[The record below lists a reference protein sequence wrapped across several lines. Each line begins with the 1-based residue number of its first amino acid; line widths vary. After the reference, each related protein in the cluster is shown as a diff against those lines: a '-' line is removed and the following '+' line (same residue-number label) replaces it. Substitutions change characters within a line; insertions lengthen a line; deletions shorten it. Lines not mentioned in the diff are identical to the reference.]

1 VSVYRLGELALWV
14 GLGLALYGAVLGH
27 VGGKRRDPRLVESA
41 LRSVFGTAVCV
52 AFAYLL
58 LTLGFLNDEFQLAY
72 VADNAS
78 RAMPLWYK
86 ATAVW
91 GGMEGSMLLWA
102 LILAGYSTAAVWV
115 HRRRQP
121 ELAPHA
127 AAVLQTI
134 MAFFL
139 GVMVFSSRP
148 FVMLDFT
155 PPDGLGLNPLLQNR
169 WMAAHPPSLYL
180 GYVGWSVPFA
190 FAMAALV
197 RGRLGADWIVAM
209 RKWALVPF
217 LFLTIGNL
225 MGSHWAYIELGWGGF
240 WGWDPVENSAIMPW
254 FLGAAFVHSIMI
266 QEKRGMLKMWNIGLV
281 TAVFSLTILG
291 TFVTRS
297 GIIESV
303 HAFASTDIGF
313 IFLGFLAA
321 VVGTAIALAWWR
333 SDLLRSENR
342 LESYASR
349 ESAFL
354 FNNLLLVGIGFAIW
368 WGTFFPFIS
377 EAVTGERISVGP
389 PFFNQV
395 NGPLSIA
402 LLLLLGIGPVIAW
415 RKASRRNLQRNFRIP
430 LAVLAVAGVAAVA
443 LGLRQWYAVSVVA
456 FGAFVAAT
464 VVQELWRGTRARMR
478 SKEVGPGPALVGL
491 IGRNRR
497 RYGGY
502 IVHLGVVLVFAG
514 VAGALFVTERAVR
527 MRPGDEVDVGPFT
540 VLYRGTDV
548 EGGPNYTATVANL
561 TIRDGDGEPRRMRP
575 ERRFYPTAQEQV
587 TTEVAI
593 WSRLFE
599 DLYAVLESYQPGS
612 DAVDVTLLVN
622 PMVLWIWIGGGVMVF
637 GMLIALSTPRPGA
650 RRRRVAV
657 LAARRDRSE
666 TRAAGA

>member
-58 LTLGFLNDEFQLAY
+58 LTMGFLNDQFQLAY

-78 RAMPLWYK
+78 RAMPPWYK
-86 ATAVW
+86 MTAVW

-115 HRRRQP
+115 HRGRQP

-127 AAVLQTI
+127 AAVLQAI

-148 FVMLDFT
+148 FAMLDFT

-313 IFLGFLAA
+313 IFLGFLAF
-321 VVGTAIALAWWR
+321 VVGSAIALAWWR
-333 SDLLRSENR
+333 SDLLKSENR

-402 LLLLLGIGPVIAW
+402 LLLLLGIGPMIAW

-430 LAVLAVAGVAAVA
+430 LAVLAAAGGAAVA

-456 FGAFVAAT
+456 FGAFVVAT

-478 SKEVGPGPALVGL
+478 SKGVGAGAALLGL

-502 IVHLGVVLVFAG
+502 IVHIGVVFVFAG
-514 VAGALFVTERAVR
+514 VAGALFVSERAVR
-527 MRPGDEVDVGPFT
+527 MRPGDEIDVGPFT

-561 TIRDGDGEPRRMRP
+561 TVQDGNGEPRRMRP

-622 PMVLWIWIGGGVMVF
+622 PMVLWIWIGGGVMVV
-637 GMLIALSTPRPGA
+637 GMLIALSTPRPGTPRRLTAVPGWREPSEA
-650 RRRRVAV
+650 RAV
-657 LAARRDRSE
+657 
-666 TRAAGA
+666 GA

>member
-1 VSVYRLGELALWV
+1 MSVYSLGPLALWV
-14 GLGLALYGAVLGH
+14 GLALALYGAIVGH
-27 VGGKRRDPRLVESA
+27 VGGRRRDSRLIDAA
-41 LRSVFGTAVCV
+41 LGSVYGTAACV
-52 AFAYLL
+52 GLAYLL
-58 LTLGFLNDEFQLAY
+58 LTAAFLNDQFRLAY
-72 VADNAS
+72 VAENAS
-78 RAMPLWYK
+78 RAMPPLYK
-86 ATAVW
+86 AAAVW

-121 ELAPHA
+121 DLAPHA

-139 GVMVFSSRP
+139 GVMVFSSKP
-148 FVMLDFT
+148 FVTLDFL
-155 PPDGLGLNPLLQNR
+155 PPDGRGLNPLLQNQ

-190 FAMAALV
+190 FAMAALI
-197 RGRLGADWIVAM
+197 RGRLGADWITAI

-254 FLGAAFVHSIMI
+254 FVGAAFVHSIMI
-266 QEKRGMLKMWNIGLV
+266 QEKRGMLKVWNIALV
-281 TAVFSLTILG
+281 TAAFSLTILG

-313 IFLGFLAA
+313 IFLAFLAI
-321 VVGTAIALAWWR
+321 VVGGAVALTWWR
-333 SDLLRSENR
+333 SDLLKSENR
-342 LESYASR
+342 LESYVSR

-354 FNNLLLVGIGFAIW
+354 FNNLLLVGIAFAIW

-402 LLLLLGIGPVIAW
+402 LLLTLGIGPMIAW
-415 RKASRRNLQRNFRIP
+415 RRASRRNLQRNFRIP
-430 LAVLAVAGVAAVA
+430 LLVLVGAGIAAVA
-443 LGLRQWYAVSVVA
+443 LGIRQWYAVSVIA
-456 FGAFVAAT
+456 FGAFVLST
-464 VVQELWRGTRARMR
+464 IGLELWRGTRARMR
-478 SKEVGPGPALVGL
+478 SREVGPASALLGL
-491 IGRNRR
+491 IGKNRR

-502 IVHLGVVLVFAG
+502 IVHIGVVFVFAG
-514 VAGALFVTERAVR
+514 IAGALFVSERSVR
-527 MRPGDEVDVGPFT
+527 MRPGDEIEIGPFN
-540 VLYRGTDV
+540 VLYRGTDI

-561 TIRDGDGEPRRMRP
+561 TVSDGRTEPRRMRP
-575 ERRFYPTAQEQV
+575 ERRFYPLAQEQV

-593 WSRLFE
+593 WSRPFE
-599 DLYAVLESYQPGS
+599 DFYAIQESYQPGA

-622 PMVLWIWIGGGVMVF
+622 PMMLWIWIGGGIMVI
-637 GMLIALSTPRPGA
+637 GILTALSTRTGS
-650 RRRRVAV
+650 RRRRREEEPVGAM
-657 LAARRDRSE
+657 AAAE
-666 TRAAGA
+666 EAGR

>member
-1 VSVYRLGELALWV
+1 LWV
-14 GLGLALYGAVLGH
+14 GLALALYGAVLGH
-27 VGGKRRDPRLVESA
+27 VGAKRRDPRLVESA
-41 LRSVFGTAVCV
+41 LRSVFGTTVCV

-58 LTLGFLNDEFQLAY
+58 LTLGFLNDEFRLAY

-78 RAMPLWYK
+78 RAMPPWYK

-102 LILAGYSTAAVWV
+102 LILAGYSTAAVWI
-115 HRRRQP
+115 HRRQQP
-121 ELAPHA
+121 ELVPHA

-148 FVMLDFT
+148 FAMLDFT

-254 FLGAAFVHSIMI
+254 FIGAAFVHSIMI
-266 QEKRGMLKMWNIGLV
+266 QEKRGMLKMWNVGLV

-303 HAFASTDIGF
+303 HAFASTDIGL
-313 IFLGFLAA
+313 IFLGFLAF
-321 VVGTAIALAWWR
+321 VVGAAIALAWWR
-333 SDLLRSENR
+333 SDLLKSENR

-377 EAVTGERISVGP
+377 EAATGERISVGP

-402 LLLLLGIGPVIAW
+402 LLLLLGIGPMIAW
-415 RKASRRNLQRNFRIP
+415 RRASRRNLERNFRIP
-430 LAVLAVAGVAAVA
+430 LAVLAVAGVAAVT

-456 FGAFVAAT
+456 FGAFVVAT

-478 SKEVGPGPALVGL
+478 SKGVGPGPALLGL

-502 IVHLGVVLVFAG
+502 VVHLGVVLVFAG

-527 MRPGDEVDVGPFT
+527 MRPGDEVDIGPFS

-561 TIRDGDGEPRRMRP
+561 TVRDGDRGPRRMRP

-593 WSRLFE
+593 WSRPFE

-612 DAVDVTLLVN
+612 EAVDVTLLVN

-637 GMLIALSTPRPGA
+637 GMLIALSTPRPGT
-650 RRRRVAV
+650 RRRREAG
-657 LAARRDRSE
+657 ASIPTERSE
-666 TRAAGA
+666 AVT

>member
-1 VSVYRLGELALWV
+1 MSVYRLGELALWV
-14 GLGLALYGAVLGH
+14 GLGLSLYGAILGH
-27 VGGKRRDPRLVESA
+27 VGGKRRDIRLVESA
-41 LRSVFGTAVCV
+41 TRSVFGTAICV

-58 LTLGFLNDEFQLAY
+58 LTLGFLNDQFRLAY

-78 RAMPLWYK
+78 RAMPPWYK
-86 ATAVW
+86 MTAVW

-148 FVMLDFT
+148 FAMLDFT

-313 IFLGFLAA
+313 IFLGFLAV
-321 VVGTAIALAWWR
+321 VVGSAITLAWWR
-333 SDLLRSENR
+333 SDLLKSENR

-377 EAVTGERISVGP
+377 EAVSGERISVGP

-402 LLLLLGIGPVIAW
+402 LLLLLGIGPMIAW

-430 LAVLAVAGVAAVA
+430 LVVLAVAGVAAVV

-456 FGAFVAAT
+456 FGAFVVAT

-478 SKEVGPGPALVGL
+478 SKGAGAGAALLGL

-502 IVHLGVVLVFAG
+502 IVHIGVVLVFAG

-527 MRPGDEVDVGPFT
+527 MRPGDEIEIGPFS
-540 VLYRGTDV
+540 VVYRGTDV

-561 TIRDGDGEPRRMRP
+561 TVQDGDGEPRRMRP

-593 WSRLFE
+593 WSRPFE

-622 PMVLWIWIGGGVMVF
+622 PMVLWIWIGGGVMVL

-650 RRRRVAV
+650 RRRRVAAV
-657 LAARRDRSE
+657 ADREDRPEARAIGS
-666 TRAAGA
+666 

>member
-1 VSVYRLGELALWV
+1 VSIYRLGELALWV

-27 VGGKRRDPRLVESA
+27 VGGKRRNPRLVESA
-41 LRSVFGTAVCV
+41 LRSVFGTAICV

-58 LTLGFLNDEFQLAY
+58 LTLGFLNDEFRLAY

-78 RAMPLWYK
+78 RAMPPWYK
-86 ATAVW
+86 MTAVW

-121 ELAPHA
+121 DLAPHA

-139 GVMVFSSRP
+139 AVMVFSSRP

-240 WGWDPVENSAIMPW
+240 WGGDPVENSAIMPW
-254 FLGAAFVHSIMI
+254 FVGAAFVHSIMI
-266 QEKRGMLKMWNIGLV
+266 QEKRGMLKMWNIALV
-281 TAVFSLTILG
+281 TAAFSLTILG

-313 IFLGFLAA
+313 IFLGFLAVVIGSA
-321 VVGTAIALAWWR
+321 VALAWWR
-333 SDLLRSENR
+333 SDLLKSENR

-354 FNNLLLVGIGFAIW
+354 FNNLLLIGIGFAIW

-395 NGPLSIA
+395 NGPLSIV
-402 LLLLLGIGPVIAW
+402 LLLLVGIGPMIAW
-415 RKASRRNLQRNFRIP
+415 RKASRRNLQRNFRMP
-430 LAVLAVAGVAAVA
+430 LAVLLVAGVAAVA

-456 FGAFVAAT
+456 FGAFVVAT
-464 VVQELWRGTRARMR
+464 IVQELWRGTRARMR
-478 SKEVGPGPALVGL
+478 SKGVGPGRALFGL

-514 VAGALFVTERAVR
+514 VAGVLFVTEKAVR
-527 MRPGDEVDVGPFT
+527 MRPGDEVDIGPFT

-593 WSRLFE
+593 WSRPFE
-599 DLYAVLESYQPGS
+599 DFYAILESYQPGS

-637 GMLIALSTPRPGA
+637 GTLIALSTPRPGT
-650 RRRRVAV
+650 RRRRATAV
-657 LAARRDRSE
+657 PAGRHGSEALAG
-666 TRAAGA
+666 GA

>member
-1 VSVYRLGELALWV
+1 MSIYLLGEVALWM

-27 VGGKRRDPRLVESA
+27 VGGKRGDPRVIDAA
-41 LRSVFGTAVCV
+41 LGSVFGTAACV

-58 LTLGFLNDEFQLAY
+58 LTAGFLNDEFRLAY

-78 RAMPLWYK
+78 RAMPPWYK
-86 ATAVW
+86 MTAVW

-102 LILAGYSTAAVWV
+102 LILAGYSTAAVWI

-139 GVMVFSSRP
+139 AVMVFSSRP

-197 RGRLGADWIVAM
+197 RGRLGADWITAM

-254 FLGAAFVHSIMI
+254 FVGAAFVHSIMI

-313 IFLGFLAA
+313 IFLGFLA
-321 VVGTAIALAWWR
+321 VVIGSAIALAWWR
-333 SDLLRSENR
+333 SDLLKSENR

-354 FNNLLLVGIGFAIW
+354 FNNLLLIGIGFAIW

-395 NGPLSIA
+395 NGPLSIV
-402 LLLLLGIGPVIAW
+402 LLLLVGIGPMIAW
-415 RKASRRNLQRNFRIP
+415 RKASRRNLQRNFRMP
-430 LAVLAVAGVAAVA
+430 LAVLAAAGVAAVA

-456 FGAFVAAT
+456 FGAFVVAT
-464 VVQELWRGTRARMR
+464 IVQELWRGTRARMR
-478 SKEVGPGPALVGL
+478 SKGVGPGRALFGL

-514 VAGALFVTERAVR
+514 VAGVLFVTERAVR

-593 WSRLFE
+593 WSRPFE
-599 DLYAVLESYQPGS
+599 DFYAILESYQPGS
-612 DAVDVTLLVN
+612 DAVDVTLIVN

-637 GMLIALSTPRPGA
+637 GTLIALSTPRPGT
-650 RRRRVAV
+650 RRRRVA
-657 LAARRDRSE
+657 ADSKDRSE
-666 TRAAGA
+666 TDAGVGA

>member
-1 VSVYRLGELALWV
+1 
-14 GLGLALYGAVLGH
+14 
-27 VGGKRRDPRLVESA
+27 
-41 LRSVFGTAVCV
+41 
-52 AFAYLL
+52 
-58 LTLGFLNDEFQLAY
+58 
-72 VADNAS
+72 
-78 RAMPLWYK
+78 
-86 ATAVW
+86 
-91 GGMEGSMLLWA
+91 
-102 LILAGYSTAAVWV
+102 
-115 HRRRQP
+115 
-121 ELAPHA
+121 
-127 AAVLQTI
+127 
-134 MAFFL
+134 
-139 GVMVFSSRP
+139 MVFSSRP
-148 FVMLDFT
+148 FAMLDFT

-197 RGRLGADWIVAM
+197 RGRLGADWISAM

-254 FLGAAFVHSIMI
+254 FVGAAFVHSIMI

-313 IFLGFLAA
+313 IFLGFLTF
-321 VVGTAIALAWWR
+321 VVGGAIALAWWR
-333 SDLLRSENR
+333 SDLLKSENK

-377 EAVTGERISVGP
+377 EAVSGERISVGP

-395 NGPLSIA
+395 NGPLSVV
-402 LLLLLGIGPVIAW
+402 LLLLIGIGPMIAW
-415 RKASRRNLQRNFRIP
+415 RRASRRNLERNFRLP
-430 LAVLAVAGVAAVA
+430 LAVLVVAAVA
-443 LGLRQWYAVSVVA
+443 AVLLGLRQWYAVSVVA
-456 FGAFVAAT
+456 FGAFVVAT
-464 VVQELWRGTRARMR
+464 IVQELWRGTRARMR
-478 SKEVGPGPALVGL
+478 SKDVGAGAALLGL

-514 VAGALFVTERAVR
+514 VAGALFVSERAVR
-527 MRPGDEVDVGPFT
+527 MRPGDEVEIGPFT

-561 TIRDGDGEPRRMRP
+561 TVQDGGGEPRRMRP

-593 WSRLFE
+593 WSRPFE
-599 DLYAVLESYQPGS
+599 DFYAILESYQPGS

-622 PMVLWIWIGGGVMVF
+622 PMVLWIWIGGGVMVA
-637 GMLIALSTPRPGA
+637 GTLLALSTPRPGS
-650 RRRRVAV
+650 RRRRAAQAGEREPSAQEGMAV
-657 LAARRDRSE
+657 
-666 TRAAGA
+666 

>member
-1 VSVYRLGELALWV
+1 MSVYRLGELALWV
-14 GLGLALYGAVLGH
+14 GLGLALYGAILGH

-41 LRSVFGTAVCV
+41 LRSVFGTALCV

-58 LTLGFLNDEFQLAY
+58 LTLGFLNDEFRLAY
-72 VADNAS
+72 VAENAS
-78 RAMPLWYK
+78 RAMPAWYK
-86 ATAVW
+86 MTAVW

-115 HRRRQP
+115 HRRQQP

-148 FVMLDFT
+148 FAMLDFT

-266 QEKRGMLKMWNIGLV
+266 QEKRGMLKMWNVGLV

-313 IFLGFLAA
+313 IFLAFLAF
-321 VVGTAIALAWWR
+321 VVGSATLLAWWR
-333 SDLLRSENR
+333 SDLLKSENR

-402 LLLLLGIGPVIAW
+402 LLLLLGIGPMIAW

-430 LAVLAVAGVAAVA
+430 LAVLAAAGAAAVL

-456 FGAFVAAT
+456 FGAFVVAT
-464 VVQELWRGTRARMR
+464 VAQELWRGTRARMR
-478 SKEVGPGPALVGL
+478 SKRVGAGSALFGL

-514 VAGALFVTERAVR
+514 VAGALFVSERAVR
-527 MRPGDEVDVGPFT
+527 MRPGDEVEVGPFT

-548 EGGPNYTATVANL
+548 ESGPNYTATVANL
-561 TIRDGDGEPRRMRP
+561 TVQDGNGEPRRMRP

-593 WSRLFE
+593 WSRPFE

-622 PMVLWIWIGGGVMVF
+622 PMVLWIWIGGGVMVV
-637 GMLIALSTPRPGA
+637 GMLIALSTPRPG
-650 RRRRVAV
+650 RRRR
-657 LAARRDRSE
+657 
-666 TRAAGA
+666 RAAPADPEERAERRAEVGV